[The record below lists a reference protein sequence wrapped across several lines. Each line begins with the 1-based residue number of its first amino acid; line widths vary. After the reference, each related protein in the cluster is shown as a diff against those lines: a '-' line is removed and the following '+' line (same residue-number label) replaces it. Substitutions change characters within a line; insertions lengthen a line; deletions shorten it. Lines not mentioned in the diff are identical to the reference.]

1 MLLLDTCIVIDY
13 LRNKPDAVRFIDN
26 ADKSHFY
33 LSTAVT
39 IELYK
44 GVRDR
49 IELRTLQKEIQRFKL
64 LEIDQNISEIA
75 NKLAETYA
83 LSHKMGLADTLIAA
97 TALVYDLEL
106 RTYNL
111 KDFGFIPSIRVSND
125 LD

>member
-26 ADKSHFY
+26 AGKNHFY

-44 GVRDR
+44 GVRNR
-49 IELRTLQKEIQRFKL
+49 TELRTLQKEIQRFKL
-64 LEIDQNISEIA
+64 LEIDQNISKIA

-111 KDFGFIPSIRVSND
+111 KDFSFIPGIKVSND